1 MAMSLTLY
9 GGPRTRASMPRWYL
23 EEKGISYEL
32 KELDLRGN
40 QHRQPDYLAINPFGK
55 LPALVDT
62 SRQGMDG
69 QPLTLFESGAILL
82 HLAEHHAGE
91 ITSAS
96 QRSLIAQWLLF
107 ANATLAIAL
116 FVPSNREREFPRLM
130 EELNRQLAPGRPL
143 VGDHWGAADCAGDG
157 VSRLPADLLSPGGS
171 FPLSGDSKPDH
182 QHAAATG
189 LPQGDGHGLSK
200 RGVMRKR
207 FRCDA
212 VVPSGVAVR
221 LSLADRPGGVQP
233 DPRRSC
239 SGSGANGGAIAE
251 PADSDR
257 DRRWSAGGQAGAAAD
272 GEHQQL
278 NPATRCGE

>member
-1 MAMSLTLY
+1 MSLTLY
-9 GGPRTRASMPRWYL
+9 GGPKTRASMPRWYL
-23 EEKGISYEL
+23 EEKGIPYEL

-55 LPALVDT
+55 LPGLVDT

-69 QPLTLFESGAILL
+69 QPLKLFESGAILL

-143 VGDHWGAADCAGDG
+143 VGDFSDSADPLGH
-157 VSRLPADLLSPGGS
+157 RL
-171 FPLSGDSKPDH
+171 
-182 QHAAATG
+182 
-189 LPQGDGHGLSK
+189 
-200 RGVMRKR
+200 
-207 FRCDA
+207 
-212 VVPSGVAVR
+212 R
-221 LSLADRPGGVQP
+221 LSDY
-233 DPRRSC
+233 RR
-239 SGSGANGGAIAE
+239 
-251 PADSDR
+251 
-257 DRRWSAGGQAGAAAD
+257 
-272 GEHQQL
+272 
-278 NPATRCGE
+278 